1 MVGRDPDVPEDLDCP
16 VTIVGDCALG
26 SPSVKPLR
34 DRLLLRGKLNAVYA
48 CPPMEFRI
56 RAAEMLD

>member
-1 MVGRDPDVPEDLDCP
+1 L
-16 VTIVGDCALG
+16 GDCALA
-26 SPSVKPLR
+26 STSVKPLR
-34 DRLLLRGKLNAVYA
+34 DRLLLRGKLNALYA